1 MLAQQEWS
9 MTKMMKRCNLFFLA
23 WILSF
28 SLVSPGFSLNL
39 DTLLPDERNTVDV
52 FQKSAPKV
60 VYVHRLA
67 NVTNRS
73 LQKMHVP
80 AGAGSGIIWDDKGH
94 IVTNFHVI
102 KGADDLS
109 ITLGN
114 MTVPAKV
121 IGAEPRKD
129 IAVLEV
135 KSPQALSYLKS
146 YKPFEIV
153 HVNDLIV
160 GQKAI
165 AIGNPFGLDHSLS
178 KGVISALG
186 RKVPGIGG
194 VTIHNMIQTDT
205 PINPGN
211 SGGPLLNSAGQLIG
225 LNTMI
230 YSRTGASAGIG
241 FAVPADDIEKIV
253 TQIIGHG
260 RVVLS
265 GIGIQRVEPNVA
277 QKLGVKKGILIADV
291 LPNTPAAQAKLRGT
305 YRDAWGH
312 IQMGDVIVALN
323 AHPVPNYDVLYN
335 MLTEIKVGN
344 EVTVSIQRGNKQMD
358 VKMKTID
365 IAAL

>member
-1 MLAQQEWS
+1 
-9 MTKMMKRCNLFFLA
+9 MKKRNLGFISF
-23 WILSF
+23 ILSVALAAPAF
-28 SLVSPGFSLNL
+28 SIDLN
-39 DTLLPDERNTVDV
+39 TLLPDERNTVDI
-52 FQKSAPKV
+52 FQKSSAKV

-67 NVTNRS
+67 TVS
-73 LQKMHVP
+73 SYSSAKMHVP
-80 AGAGSGIIWDDKGH
+80 DGAGSGIIWDDKGH
-94 IVTNFHVI
+94 VVTNYHVI
-102 KGADDLS
+102 RGADDLA

-121 IGAEPRKD
+121 IGTEPRKD
-129 IAVLEV
+129 IAVLEI
-135 KSPQALSYLKS
+135 KSPQALAYLKT

-153 HVNDLIV
+153 HLKDLIV

-186 RKVPGIGG
+186 RQVPGIGG
-194 VTIHNMIQTDT
+194 VTIRNMIQTDT

-230 YSRTGASAGIG
+230 YSRSGSSAGIG
-241 FAVPADDIEKIV
+241 FAVPADDIERVV
-253 TQIIGHG
+253 TQIIKHG

-265 GIGIQRVEPNVA
+265 GIGIQRVEPHIA
-277 QKLGVKKGILIADV
+277 QKMGVKKGILIADV
-291 LPNTPAAQAKLRGT
+291 LPDTPAARLKLRGT
-305 YRDAWGH
+305 HRDPWGR
-312 IQMGDVIVALN
+312 IVLGDVIVAVN
-323 AHPVPNYDVLYN
+323 AHPVANYDALYN
-335 MLTEIKVGN
+335 LLSEIKVG
-344 EVTVSIQRGNKQMD
+344 EQVTLSIQRGNKQMD